1 MPRRRSFIRDEETDA
16 GPLRGPQLAV
26 WRLRLP
32 AASTPLILRRDRP
45 FDTEQPT
52 VSTADVLRYV
62 AVARQTLSGP
72 LVLEIEGPGDPLASP
87 DTVLRALALIH
98 EHHPDVLTGLV
109 VDGPLLAEYVDE
121 LEDFGLNYLA
131 LRLDAVSETAARKLV
146 SGAVYRAEVLE
157 REDAAT
163 LYLEESMRALYVARR
178 RGLPVAVRTTVIPTL
193 NLFEIGAIAE
203 MAATAG
209 AQRMDLFPHVPV
221 PDGPLARAGVPTKG
235 EMEEARADVA
245 RVFRDTPRPQ
255 DLAGAPA
262 LTWLAPER
270 FNEVDV
276 DQLDA
281 VDVMRILPD
290 PFEPPEEGKV
300 LPPRRAQIIA
310 VATRDGTLVDQRLS
324 AAEFLRIYIVTP
336 NHLKCLG
343 VRRLSD
349 DPRRRQ
355 DGVGDARVFLE
366 ALVGCRALVATHFTK
381 RAVTLLQAVGVLPVA
396 VGGPVEET
404 LDRVARGTMRHA

>member
-1 MPRRRSFIRDEETDA
+1 M
-16 GPLRGPQLAV
+16 LRK
-26 WRLRLP
+26 
-32 AASTPLILRRDRP
+32 DRP
-45 FDTEQPT
+45 FDTTAPS

-62 AVARQTLSGP
+62 AVARQTLRGP

-109 VDGPLLAEYVDE
+109 IDGPLLAEYAKE

-131 LRLDAVSETAARKLV
+131 LRLDAVTHATARRLV
-146 SGAVYRAEVLE
+146 SGAIYRAEVLE

-163 LYLEESMRALYVARR
+163 LLIEESSRALYVARR
-178 RGLPVAVRTTVIPTL
+178 RGLPVAIRTTVIPTA
-193 NLFEIGAIAE
+193 NLQEITQIAQA
-203 MAATAG
+203 AATAG
-209 AQRMDLFPHVPV
+209 AQRMDLFAHVPL
-221 PDGPLARAGVPTKG
+221 PDGPMVRAGVPTAG
-235 EMEEARADVA
+235 EMYEARADVA
-245 RVFRDTPRPQ
+245 RVFRDTPRPR
-255 DLAGAPA
+255 DLAGAPT
-262 LTWLAPER
+262 LSWLSPER
-270 FNEVDV
+270 FRDVDV
-276 DQLDA
+276 DRLDA

-290 PFEPPEEGKV
+290 PFGDQAPGKV

-310 VATRDGTLVDQRLS
+310 VATRDGTLVDQRLA

-336 NHLKCLG
+336 EKLKCLG

-366 ALVGCRALVATHFTK
+366 ALVGCRALVATHLSK

-404 LDRVARGTMRHA
+404 LDRIARGTLRYGN